1 MNLAR
6 IVREKMSTFVKKLSK
21 SQYSKK
27 SYTALS
33 KSQLPK
39 KGYINVYVGQERKL
53 YQVPLKYL
61 LNPTLQQ
68 LIKKSESDVFDAKID
83 GPIELA
89 CTTNTFD
96 QLLKIFKK

>member
-1 MNLAR
+1 MNLSN
-6 IVREKMSTFVKKLSK
+6 ILQEKTSMFIKKLSK

-33 KSQLPK
+33 KPQPPK

-53 YQVPLKYL
+53 YQIPLKYL
-61 LNPTLQQ
+61 LDPTLQQ
-68 LIKKSESDVFDAKID
+68 LIEKSQPDVFDSKID

-89 CTTNTFD
+89 CTTETFD
-96 QLLKIFKK
+96 EFLKIFKK

>member
-1 MNLAR
+1 MNLAN
-6 IVREKMSTFVKKLSK
+6 ILQEKTSTVIKKLSK
-21 SQYSKK
+21 SQCSKR

-33 KSQLPK
+33 KSQRPQ

-53 YQVPLKYL
+53 YQLPLKYL
-61 LNPTLQQ
+61 LNPSLQQ
-68 LIKKSESDVFDAKID
+68 LIKKSEPDVFDAKIE

-89 CTTNTFD
+89 CTSNTFD

>member
-1 MNLAR
+1 MNLSN
-6 IVREKMSTFVKKLSK
+6 ILQEKTSMFIKKLSK

-33 KSQLPK
+33 KPQPPK

-53 YQVPLKYL
+53 HQIPLKYL
-61 LNPTLQQ
+61 LDPTLQQ
-68 LIKKSESDVFDAKID
+68 LIEKSQPDVFDSKID

-89 CTTNTFD
+89 CTTHTFD
-96 QLLKIFKK
+96 EFLKIFKK